1 MLDTSWVCRIGWCCV
16 AFTGCT
22 YLDVDC
28 HNVQYFG
35 PGKKILG
42 QVHRILVLFYISF
55 EVTPS
60 SARSLGVPTY
70 HAHLVHQT
78 SLDVKTQ
85 KPDLK
90 NPESIINISA
100 SRPTFTVRFLSFIR
114 SLSEISINPLF
125 RVPGGL
131 GRRRVAEC
139 HRNVIIRPP
148 ETFTGWKSQ
157 WVSIECI
164 RRGSGWSL
172 LLHVGYMKQSVCF
185 IPHYTPSLSWSLE
198 HETQI
203 SERQNSEKQNFKQLP
218 ITVTLS

>member
-1 MLDTSWVCRIGWCCV
+1 MRSQD
-16 AFTGCT
+16 
-22 YLDVDC
+22 
-28 HNVQYFG
+28 QYFG
-35 PGKKILG
+35 LGKKILG
-42 QVHRILVLFYISF
+42 QIPRILVLFYISF

-60 SARSLGVPTY
+60 SAQSLGVLTK
-70 HAHLVHQT
+70 AHLVHQT

-85 KPDLK
+85 KPDPK
-90 NPESIINISA
+90 NPESIINISTL
-100 SRPTFTVRFLSFIR
+100 RPTFTVRFLSFIR

-139 HRNVIIRPP
+139 HRNVIIRLP

-164 RRGSGWSL
+164 RRGSDWSL
-172 LLHVGYMKQSVCF
+172 LQHAGYMEQSACF
-185 IPHYTPSLSWSLE
+185 IAHYTPSLSWSLE
-198 HETQI
+198 RETHI
-203 SERQNSEKQNFKQLP
+203 RERQNTEKQNFKQLP